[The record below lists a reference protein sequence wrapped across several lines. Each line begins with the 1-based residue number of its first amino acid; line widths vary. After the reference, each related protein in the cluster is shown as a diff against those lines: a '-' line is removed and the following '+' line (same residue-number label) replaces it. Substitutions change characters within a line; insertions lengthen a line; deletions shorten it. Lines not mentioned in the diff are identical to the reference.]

1 MFISHGHDFI
11 TTCLYDYIIAKGRG
25 GRMTTRVE
33 IADVLR
39 SRLDGPLRS
48 KAELLETA
56 RSLGARDAVMEAL
69 ERLPDRKYSGLRD
82 LWPCLPGI
90 PIEP

>member
-1 MFISHGHDFI
+1 
-11 TTCLYDYIIAKGRG
+11 
-25 GRMTTRVE
+25 MTTRIE

-39 SRLDGPLRS
+39 DRLDGPLRS
-48 KAELLETA
+48 KADLLDTA
-56 RSLGARDAVMEAL
+56 RAAGARAVVVEAL
-69 ERLPDRKYSGLRD
+69 ERLPERKYGGLRD

>member
-1 MFISHGHDFI
+1 V
-11 TTCLYDYIIAKGRG
+11 
-25 GRMTTRVE
+25 TTRVE

-39 SRLDGPLRS
+39 NRLDGPLRS
-48 KAELLETA
+48 KAELLEAA
-56 RSLGARDAVMEAL
+56 RALGASDAVVEAL
-69 ERLPDRKYSGLRD
+69 ERLPDRKYGGLRD

>member
-1 MFISHGHDFI
+1 
-11 TTCLYDYIIAKGRG
+11 
-25 GRMTTRVE
+25 MTTRLE

-39 SRLDGPLRS
+39 DRLDGPLRS

-56 RSLGARDAVMEAL
+56 RALGARDAVVQAL
-69 ERLPDRKYSGLRD
+69 ERLPDQKYSGLRD

>member
-1 MFISHGHDFI
+1 
-11 TTCLYDYIIAKGRG
+11 
-25 GRMTTRVE
+25 MTTRIE

-39 SRLDGPLRS
+39 SRLDGQLRS
-48 KAELLETA
+48 KAELLEAA
-56 RSLGARDAVMEAL
+56 RALGARDAVVEAL
-69 ERLPDRKYSGLRD
+69 ERLPDQKYGGLRD

>member
-1 MFISHGHDFI
+1 MIDTSWSLAR
-11 TTCLYDYIIAKGRG
+11 CPV
-25 GRMTTRVE
+25 TTRVE

-39 SRLDGPLRS
+39 NRLDGPLRS
-48 KAELLETA
+48 KAELLEAA
-56 RSLGARDAVMEAL
+56 RALGASDAVVEAL
-69 ERLPDRKYSGLRD
+69 ERLPDRKYGGLRD